1 MRDRI
6 TQEKATV
13 ELMIRL
19 YCSRKEGNDTLCP
32 ACSELLDYAINRL
45 DRCRFGPDK
54 PTCRKCSVH
63 CYSNEMRERI
73 RTVMRWAENGDLSSG
88 SGGQAPASRKSLA

>member
-6 TQEKATV
+6 SQEKATV

-19 YCSRKEGNDTLCP
+19 YCRYKEGNYALCP
-32 ACSELLDYAINRL
+32 ACSELLDYTINRL

-54 PTCRKCSVH
+54 STLPQMFRP
-63 CYSNEMRERI
+63 
-73 RTVMRWAENGDLSSG
+73 LL
-88 SGGQAPASRKSLA
+88 Q

>member
-19 YCSRKEGNDTLCP
+19 YCRRKECNCTLCP
-32 ACSELLDYAINRL
+32 ACSELLDYVINHL
-45 DRCRFGPDK
+45 DCCRFGPDK
-54 PTCRKCSVH
+54 PTYRKCPVY

-73 RTVMRWAENGDLSSG
+73 RTVMRWTGPRMVLYHPMEAIWHLLRE
-88 SGGQAPASRKSLA
+88 R